1 MINNRLN
8 TYASGVFEGRVTRPP
23 VLNQWS
29 DVTYL
34 CEADL
39 VLLNWVNTISP
50 GPGMSLKLHSHTS
63 RMRYLSH
70 NSVSILA
77 LP

>member
-29 DVTYL
+29 EVTYL
-34 CEADL
+34 CE
-39 VLLNWVNTISP
+39 VNSVILNCVNTISP
-50 GPGMSLKLHSHTS
+50 GPGVALKLHSKS
-63 RMRYLSH
+63 CMLFIYELM
-70 NSVSILA
+70 VF
-77 LP
+77 